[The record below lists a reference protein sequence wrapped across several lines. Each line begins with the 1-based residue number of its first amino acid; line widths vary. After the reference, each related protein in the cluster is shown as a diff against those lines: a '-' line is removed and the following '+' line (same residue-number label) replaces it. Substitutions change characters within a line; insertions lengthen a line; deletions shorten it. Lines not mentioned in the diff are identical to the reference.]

1 MDRSLVLT
9 VMVYT
14 AGLVWRVG
22 FGRGH
27 GRGPLMMGLAN
38 SWEEL
43 ACCVTTVR
51 EQGGHLE
58 VTGEYHP
65 NLKCAVTVPLNIQPS
80 ELEKTNFC
88 CSSHPACMITGGD
101 AEGEPQ

>member
-51 EQGGHLE
+51 GHSNKVAIWKSQE
-58 VTGEYHP
+58 
-65 NLKCAVTVPLNIQPS
+65 NITQ
-80 ELEKTNFC
+80 T
-88 CSSHPACMITGGD
+88 
-101 AEGEPQ
+101 